1 MYYLYLC
8 ICTSAKCMSV
18 ELKVYLFIWSHN
30 FQFSMSLSLSPNSL
44 YRQTTDC
51 TEGKIYMCLTKY
63 SFHIIV
69 GTRRSI
75 WDYFPS
81 SIKFCRWGCSV
92 RLGSSCAYH
101 VSTLHRMPLSFCR
114 GSDRMVV
121 GFTTTYAISSYHHW
135 CCEFESRSGRGVQH
149 YFIKFYQWLVTGRW
163 FSPGPPVSS
172 TNKTDRHD
180 ITEILLKVAL
190 NTIEQTNN
198 THFYLLEYRNIICL
212 CPRHLI
218 SIGI

>member
-1 MYYLYLC
+1 
-8 ICTSAKCMSV
+8 
-18 ELKVYLFIWSHN
+18 LKVCLFIWSHN
-30 FQFSMSLSLSPNSL
+30 FRLSMSLSLSPNSL

-69 GTRRSI
+69 GTSRSI

-92 RLGSSCAYH
+92 RLGSSCTYH

-135 CCEFESRSGRGVQH
+135 CCEFKSPSGRGIQH
-149 YFIKFYQWLVTGRW
+149 YVIKFVSDLRQVGGILGRLCW
-163 FSPGPPVSS
+163 MTRICS
-172 TNKTDRHD
+172 TCRTESVNRRRTD
-180 ITEILLKVAL
+180 
-190 NTIEQTNN
+190 NTK
-198 THFYLLEYRNIICL
+198 
-212 CPRHLI
+212 
-218 SIGI
+218 G

>member
-1 MYYLYLC
+1 
-8 ICTSAKCMSV
+8 
-18 ELKVYLFIWSHN
+18 
-30 FQFSMSLSLSPNSL
+30 
-44 YRQTTDC
+44 
-51 TEGKIYMCLTKY
+51 MCLTKY

-92 RLGSSCAYH
+92 RLGSSCTYH

-149 YFIKFYQWLVTGRW
+149 YVIKFYQWLVTGRW

-172 TNKTDRHD
+172 TNKTNRHD

-198 THFYLLEYRNIICL
+198 THFYLLEYRNIRNIL
-212 CPRHLI
+212 FLWSWHL
-218 SIGI
+218 S